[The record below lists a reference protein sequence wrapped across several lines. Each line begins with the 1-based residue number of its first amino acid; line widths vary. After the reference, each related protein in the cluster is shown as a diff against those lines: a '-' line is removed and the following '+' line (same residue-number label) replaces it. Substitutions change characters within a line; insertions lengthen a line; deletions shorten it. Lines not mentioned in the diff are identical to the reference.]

1 LDFNF
6 FIHQL
11 LLCKK
16 ITMTNREELIKK
28 YVRRQLS
35 EAEKEAFDQLLTNDD
50 QFAADVQWASKLTAA
65 GDLQLKQSLDAYN
78 RQQRLRWGKYFALT
92 AIALLIVVGIYF
104 RKTINELLFPTN
116 PEPIKTEI
124 QSAILNDDSLHFN
137 QQGVY
142 KIDIK
147 LPKDSSIKS
156 QRDPS
161 VYPLKNEQKVP
172 KNKVFNKDTSHLQVN
187 QSKTEQQLTED
198 LAYLDTTIAAFR
210 EKEKLAGASTDGWR
224 QQLFTTPPQYLAV
237 LTRIRKE
244 IPLTTDEISLNKLHL
259 FGGILNA
266 LHPQGNK
273 MEAINWLKAVIDNGD
288 YADYAA
294 EFLIKTYLDLSEIDK
309 AKELLV
315 KFPEVKDKLPVYL
328 KKRL

>member
-1 LDFNF
+1 
-6 FIHQL
+6 
-11 LLCKK
+11 
-16 ITMTNREELIKK
+16 MTNREELIKK
-28 YVRRQLS
+28 YVRRQLC
-35 EAEKEAFDQLLTNDD
+35 EAEKEAFDQLLNNDD
-50 QFAADVQWASKLTAA
+50 QFAEDVMWASKLTAA
-65 GDLQLKQSLDAYN
+65 GDLQLKQSLNIYK
-78 RQQRLRWGKYFALT
+78 RQQRLRWGKYLALT

-124 QSAILNDDSLHFN
+124 QPAILNDDSLHFN

-142 KIDIK
+142 KIDLK

-156 QRDPS
+156 QRNPS
-161 VYPLKNEQKVP
+161 VYPLKNEQKTP
-172 KNKVFNKDTSHLQVN
+172 KIKVFNKDSARWQVN
-187 QSKTEQQLTED
+187 QSKKMQYLTED
-198 LAYLDTTIAAFR
+198 LAYLDTIVATFR
-210 EKEKLAGASTDGWR
+210 EKEKLAGTSTDDWR
-224 QQLFTTPPQYLAV
+224 QLLFTTPSQYLAV

-273 MEAINWLKAVIDNGD
+273 MEAIAWLKAVIDNGD

-294 EFLIKTYLDLSEIDK
+294 EFLIKTYLDLGEIDK
-309 AKELLV
+309 AKELLM